1 MILCVKKHQVQEIVD
16 QFCDSKQ
23 YIDKIAEELKALSE
37 TSSDLRRVYFVLFCS
52 HAVLL
57 EILLPV
63 PEVGSVLWNQLRT

>member
-1 MILCVKKHQVQEIVD
+1 MILCEKTSGSRNSRSI
-16 QFCDSKQ
+16 CDSKQ
-23 YIDKIAEELKALSE
+23 YIDKIAEELKALSK
-37 TSSDLRRVYFVLFCS
+37 TSSDLWRVCFALFCS

>member
-23 YIDKIAEELKALSE
+23 YIDKIAEELKALI
-37 TSSDLRRVYFVLFCS
+37 TIYGGFGLFVWNFSL
-52 HAVLL
+52 AVLL

-63 PEVGSVLWNQLRT
+63 PEVGSILWNVLRT